1 MQKKVSL
8 GEALKELQEVVSAIE
23 DLDGEV
29 PDQLLPLWDE
39 KVADVEAA
47 VDRRMLFI
55 STCESL
61 SEGLQK
67 EISLLSI
74 KRQKIINSGDRV
86 YNSIKAHMN
95 EYNITELRG
104 TFKKVSLTKNGGSK
118 PLLWK
123 ITEPTEVRMR
133 IIDPENVGRFPDGY
147 LIKKEFYALPETFK
161 EDLKVGRLPD
171 DLVVYG
177 ESGTHLRI
185 K

>member
-1 MQKKVSL
+1 MQKKPSL

-29 PDQLLPLWDE
+29 PDQILPLWEE

-47 VDRRMLFI
+47 VDRRILFM

-61 SEGLQK
+61 AEGLQK
-67 EISLLSI
+67 EITLLST

-95 EYNITELRG
+95 AYNITELRG
-104 TFKKVSLTKNGGSK
+104 TLKKISVTKNGGAK

-123 ITEPTEVRMR
+123 IPEPETVEMR
-133 IIDPENVGRFPDGY
+133 IVDPENVGRFPDGY
-147 LIKKEFYALPETFK
+147 LVKQEIYALPKTFK
-161 EDLKVGRLPD
+161 EDLKVGKLPD
-171 DLVVYG
+171 DLIVYG